1 MADLPSRHA
10 PLAVAQAML
19 GRDRASQ
26 LLGLNLENC
35 AAGTATVSMQVRDDM
50 VNGLSV
56 CHGGFI
62 FTLADSAFAF
72 ACNSYN
78 FNTVAAGCS
87 IEFLAPGK
95 LGDTLTARATE
106 RAQRGRSGVYD
117 IDVFNQNHE
126 LIAVMRGKSAR
137 VPGQVIAEE

>member
-1 MADLPSRHA
+1 MGDSLS
-10 PLAVAQAML
+10 PLAIAQTMFS
-19 GRDRASQ
+19 RDRASQ
-26 LLGLNLENC
+26 MLGMQIENC
-35 AAGTATVSMQVRDDM
+35 AEGRAVVSMKVTDVM

-72 ACNSYN
+72 ACNNTN

-95 LGDTLTARATE
+95 LGDTLTARASE
-106 RAQRGRSGVYD
+106 RAQRGRTG
-117 IDVFNQNHE
+117 IFDVDVSN
-126 LIAVMRGKSAR
+126 
-137 VPGQVIAEE
+137 

>member
-1 MADLPSRHA
+1 MADTPSRHA
-10 PLAVAQAML
+10 PLAIAQAML

-26 LLGLNLENC
+26 LLGITLEHC
-35 AAGTATVSMQVRDDM
+35 AAGISTVSMRVREDM
-50 VNGLSV
+50 VNGLNV

-106 RAQRGRSGVYD
+106 RVQRGRTGVYD
-117 IDVFNQNHE
+117 IDVFNQDQE

-137 VPGQVIAEE
+137 VPGHVIAEE